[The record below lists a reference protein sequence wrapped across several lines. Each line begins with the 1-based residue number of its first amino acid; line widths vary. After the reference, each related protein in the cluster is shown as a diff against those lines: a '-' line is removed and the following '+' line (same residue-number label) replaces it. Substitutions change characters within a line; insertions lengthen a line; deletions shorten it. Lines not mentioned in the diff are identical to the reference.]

1 MSMNRHSSKRTQFSP
16 NNAHNRHLYRCK
28 VKKDDFC
35 LRIRISKDLFYKN
48 SISGPEEMFR
58 TSSHQNLSPNTL
70 AISKSN
76 YLRSRAKRGHLNV
89 YELSC
94 RRRKTTK
101 SRNSKSNFITQL
113 KHNKSTNHQPLE
125 KSHIFVTKICY
136 RTPKNSNENERKTVW
151 QLKLRSGKITSRTSQ
166 TLLPFHPKNSD
177 KIKRQLGARKFS
189 NQQKSLKSTNKSNEL
204 LDRFSPKK
212 PRKPIDFCVSKKVE
226 ESRHSTKHYRHSPK
240 KCVKSQCIVWQIPAQ
255 DPPLLVPSSKE
266 EETSDTDST
275 KDTPSDPLVQVPKLQ
290 KFRNISEINLKTRNV
305 LFQTHEKTKECSESD
320 RDDSI
325 SNNFVPFDF
334 EQSNNH
340 KNVPESLNITD
351 SEAFNS
357 VCDEL
362 NFKNIE
368 DCEGYTDRDSE
379 FGLRLHQCLH
389 RKEDPSESDHENT
402 KQEYSLLDR
411 IKNLNFQ
418 LF

>member
-1 MSMNRHSSKRTQFSP
+1 MS
-16 NNAHNRHLYRCK
+16 
-28 VKKDDFC
+28 
-35 LRIRISKDLFYKN
+35 
-48 SISGPEEMFR
+48 R
-58 TSSHQNLSPNTL
+58 TSSHQNLSPKTL

-76 YLRSRAKRGHLNV
+76 YLRSRPKRGHFNV
-89 YELSC
+89 YELSGK
-94 RRRKTTK
+94 RRKKIK
-101 SRNSKSNFITQL
+101 SRSSKSNFITQL
-113 KHNKSTNHQPLE
+113 KHNKSTDHQPLE
-125 KSHIFVTKICY
+125 GSHIFVTKICY
-136 RTPKNSNENERKTVW
+136 QTPKNSSEKERKIVW

-166 TLLPFHPKNSD
+166 TLLPFNPKNPNR
-177 KIKRQLGARKFS
+177 IKRQLGARKFS
-189 NQQKSLKSTNKSNEL
+189 NQQKSSKSTNKFNEM
-204 LDRFSPKK
+204 LDRFSPKSK
-212 PRKPIDFCVSKKVE
+212 LPNNIHNSRAQKANRFLFSKKVE
-226 ESRHSTKHYRHSPK
+226 ESRHSTKYYRHSPK
-240 KCVKSQCIVWQIPAQ
+240 KCIKSQCVVWQKPDQ

-266 EETSDTDST
+266 AEASDTDST

-290 KFRNISEINLKTRNV
+290 NFRNISEINLKTRNV

-334 EQSNNH
+334 VQSNNH
-340 KNVPESLNITD
+340 KNDPESLNITD

-389 RKEDPSESDHENT
+389 PKEDPSESDHENT
-402 KQEYSLLDR
+402 NQEYSLLDR
-411 IKNLNFQ
+411 IKSLNFQ